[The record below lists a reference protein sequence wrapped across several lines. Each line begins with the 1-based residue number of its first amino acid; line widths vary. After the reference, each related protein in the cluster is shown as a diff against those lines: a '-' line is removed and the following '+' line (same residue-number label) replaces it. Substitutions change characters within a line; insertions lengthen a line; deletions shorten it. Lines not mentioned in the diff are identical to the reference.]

1 MALIELVQAK
11 KYLIDKYTHIL
22 IDESQD
28 LTRAQLE
35 FLKASILKAV
45 LMLLL
50 FKINKTIFKLDGS
63 VNQFV
68 K

>member
-1 MALIELVQAK
+1 MALIALAQAK
-11 KYLIDKYTHIL
+11 KYSIDKYTHIL

-28 LTRAQLE
+28 LTRVQLE
-35 FLKASILKAV
+35 LLKASILKAV
-45 LMLLL
+45 LVFLL